1 MAGIIFLYYP
11 FSQVLIASNQQKKVF
26 WAVFYGVIINIVLN
40 LILIPKFS
48 LYGAAIATVV
58 TNLLIF
64 FLLVRFTL
72 KFTSISPF
80 NLRFLLTFIGVCFSG
95 AVMYFVISHPVIFYL
110 NVLLSVLIGVGT
122 YFVFFFGYRKLVNQ
136 ILLIEI

>member
-1 MAGIIFLYYP
+1 
-11 FSQVLIASNQQKKVF
+11 
-26 WAVFYGVIINIVLN
+26 

-48 LYGAAIATVV
+48 LYGAAVATVI
-58 TNLLIF
+58 TNFLIF
-64 FLLVRFTL
+64 CLLFRFTL
-72 KFTSISPF
+72 KFTSINPF